1 MTEKERTKF
10 LPVMKALSKVMENKN
25 LVPSDVNAL
34 LVQTRDLMK
43 NIPPGYNERLP
54 FLKKI
59 NDIKLSFPDKGD
71 IINYKN
77 GVPHIVTGL
86 GELIKIIIIH

>member
-1 MTEKERTKF
+1 
-10 LPVMKALSKVMENKN
+10 MKALSKVMENKN

-34 LVQTRDLMK
+34 LVQTRNLMK
-43 NIPPGYNERLP
+43 NIPPGYDERLP

-71 IINYKN
+71 IINYIN
-77 GVPHIVTGL
+77 GVPHLVTGL
-86 GELIKIIIIH
+86 GEFVKIITLH